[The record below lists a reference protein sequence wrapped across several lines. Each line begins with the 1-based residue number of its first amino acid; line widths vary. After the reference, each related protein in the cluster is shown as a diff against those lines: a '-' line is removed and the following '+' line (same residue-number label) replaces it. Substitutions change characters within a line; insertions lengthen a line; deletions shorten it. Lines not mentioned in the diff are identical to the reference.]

1 MVSLMSEERHHSS
14 ELVGP
19 TDLNQTA
26 TELADWLL
34 LIHQM
39 LKSNIV
45 TVGDKDEIH
54 TTISRLQVRKRAEC
68 RKRMCLCHWV
78 VNDTLLP
85 KNWESDRK
93 ALSSYIQDWG
103 LLERFRTK

>member
-1 MVSLMSEERHHSS
+1 MQTGEMDTHAALPDLIECLDCVFVSASVPSAVHMVSLLSEERHHSP

-39 LKSNIV
+39 LKSSIV
-45 TVGDKDEIH
+45 TVGDTDEIR
-54 TTISRLQVRKRAEC
+54 TTIGRLQVRTF
-68 RKRMCLCHWV
+68 
-78 VNDTLLP
+78 TLKIL
-85 KNWESDRK
+85 KFHL
-93 ALSSYIQDWG
+93 A
-103 LLERFRTK
+103 